1 MASWQSR
8 VMRLYLHYLKATTDW
23 NAPIEKLRRA
33 SDSGARLSRLPASI
47 RTERLMIEHIPAEWS
62 IPQQA
67 DERSAIL
74 YLHGGGFATGSI
86 KSHRGIVGQI
96 AEAGNIRALLIE
108 YRLAPEHPFPAA
120 LDDALLAYEWLRK
133 NGYDRIVIASESA
146 GGSLAIATVT
156 SLFDKH
162 MPLPLLIVCMSP
174 LIDLEGTGESV
185 TANAKRDPWL
195 TVEAKAIF
203 KYYIGSNDPRN
214 PLISPLYANYAN
226 FPPLLI
232 HVGGDEIMLSDST
245 RLAEKAKHA
254 GVDVQIKI
262 WEGMWHAFPFFAPFV
277 PEATQAIIEIG
288 DFIRTKLNENKT
300 AKAQVEADRSTN

>member
-8 VMRLYLHYLKATTDW
+8 VMRLYLNYLKATTDW
-23 NAPIEKLRRA
+23 SDPIEKLRQA
-33 SDSGARLSRLPASI
+33 SDGGARLSSLPKSI
-47 RTERLMIEHIPAEWS
+47 QTQRVMIEHIPAEWH
-62 IPQQA
+62 IPQQS
-67 DERSAIL
+67 DTHSAIL

-120 LDDALLAYEWLRK
+120 IDDALLAYDWLIK
-133 NGYDRIVIASESA
+133 NGYDKIAIASESA

-156 SLFDKH
+156 SLRDKH
-162 MPLPLLIVCMSP
+162 IPMPLLVVCMSP
-174 LIDLEGTGESV
+174 LIDVEGTGESV

-195 TVEAKAIF
+195 TVEAKDIF
-203 KYYIGSNDPRN
+203 KYYVGQNDPRN
-214 PLISPLYANYAN
+214 PLISPLYANYEY

-232 HVGGDEIMLSDST
+232 YVGGDEIMLSDST
-245 RLAEKAKHA
+245 RLAEKAKNA
-254 GVDVQIKI
+254 GVDVQIKV

-277 PEATQAIIEIG
+277 PEALQAISEIG
-288 DFIRTKLNENKT
+288 HFIKSKVN
-300 AKAQVEADRSTN
+300 